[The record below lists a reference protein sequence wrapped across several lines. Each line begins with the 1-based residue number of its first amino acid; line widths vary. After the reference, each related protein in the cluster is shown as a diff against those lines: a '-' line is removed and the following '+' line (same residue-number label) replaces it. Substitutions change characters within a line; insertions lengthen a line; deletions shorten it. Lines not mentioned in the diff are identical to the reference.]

1 MFKKILGM
9 GKLEIR
15 YKLHAVHHWHS
26 LHRPEEAI
34 DGVGDNVPMYHHH
47 HMAQNGAHSLATG
60 LESPQSALSLVTEPL
75 LDLRNFRNDK
85 HKKKTFS

>member
-1 MFKKILGM
+1 
-9 GKLEIR
+9 
-15 YKLHAVHHWHS
+15 
-26 LHRPEEAI
+26 
-34 DGVGDNVPMYHHH
+34 MYHHH

-85 HKKKTFS
+85 HKKKIFSYKGLISQILMKLCL